1 MANPIVWSFTTS
13 AAPTSSVGPVD
24 LLTAANFAILTQ
36 TGITSTGSHSSVIT
50 GNIGASPITAA
61 AMNSVFCTEITGTIF
76 GVDAAYVGSGAVGCF
91 AGNPPAANK
100 TLVDNAVA
108 DMGTAYNEA
117 AGRVSPS
124 VINELGAGAIG
135 GMTLAPGLYKWSTGL
150 LIATDVTLSGGA
162 NDVWIFQVA
171 QNLTLSNGIRVN
183 LSPGVQAK
191 NIFWQ
196 VGGGTGV
203 AIGTTAHLEG
213 TVLAI
218 KAITMATGST
228 ANGRMLAQTAVT
240 LDATRVTKP
249 AP

>member
-1 MANPIVWSFTTS
+1 MASPIVWSFTTS
-13 AAPTSSVGPVD
+13 AGPTSSVGPVN
-24 LLTAANFAILTQ
+24 LLTAGNFAILTQ
-36 TGITSTGSHSSVIT
+36 TGITSTGSHSSAIT

-117 AGRVSPS
+117 AGRISPS

-135 GMTLAPGLYKWSTGL
+135 GMTLAPGLYKWSTGV

-171 QNLTLSNGIRVN
+171 QNLTLSNGIRVK

-203 AIGTTAHLEG
+203 AIGTTAHMEG

-228 ANGRMLAQTAVT
+228 ANSRMLAQTTVT
-240 LDATRVTKP
+240 LDATTVTQP